1 MITRNVS
8 SAPRNEYLRCDGKGF
23 NSSLGGFSS
32 EGNILSSIGG
42 NFSNL
47 GVHPFASNTSLCSIM
62 ECRNLDLDVVTSST
76 QLGLT
81 RQDMRG
87 SSYETLS
94 T

>member
-1 MITRNVS
+1 MITENVS
-8 SAPRNEYLRCDGKGF
+8 SAPRNAYLRYDGKGF

-32 EGNILSSIGG
+32 EGNTLSSIGG

-47 GVHPFASNTSLCSIM
+47 GAHPFSSSTSLCSIM
-62 ECRNLDLDVVTSST
+62 ECRNYDLDVVTSSI

>member
-1 MITRNVS
+1 MITGKVS
-8 SAPRNEYLRCDGKGF
+8 STPKNAYLRCDGKGF

-32 EGNILSSIGG
+32 EGNTLSSIGG
-42 NFSNL
+42 NVLNL
-47 GVHPFASNTSLCSIM
+47 GAYPFAFNTSLCSIM
-62 ECRNLDLDVVTSST
+62 ECRNTDSDVVTSST

-94 T
+94 S

>member
-1 MITRNVS
+1 MIIGKVS
-8 SAPRNEYLRCDGKGF
+8 STPKNAYLRCDGKGF
-23 NSSLGGFSS
+23 NSSLGGLSS
-32 EGNILSSIGG
+32 EGNTLSSIGG

-62 ECRNLDLDVVTSST
+62 ECRNSDSDVVTSST